1 MQVGDLIVWS
11 WNLAVTWDDMDP
23 ITEFTGIVVNSRI
36 VKTDYEKFRILAVLA
51 NDGTVL
57 DVRDDE
63 ATLRVISENR

>member
-11 WNLAVTWDDMDP
+11 WNLAVTWDD
-23 ITEFTGIVVNSRI
+23 TEFTGIVVNSRI
-36 VKTDYEKFRILAVLA
+36 AKTDYEKFRILAVLA